1 MNKKVHN
8 FSAGPSILPNKV
20 FEQAS
25 SAIKNFNN
33 SGLSILEISHRSKDF
48 IEVLEEARSTALDI
62 AELNKDE
69 YTCLYLQGGASLQFL
84 MTAYNFL
91 NNNAAYINTGSW
103 STKAIKEAKMFG
115 DVTEIGSSADKNFN
129 YIPKDLSLNEPYDY
143 LHLTSNNTIFG
154 TQFHSFPDVNCP
166 LFVDMSS
173 DIFSRKINCSKFD
186 LIYAGAQKNL
196 GPAGVTMVLIRKNLL
211 KDISRQVPSM
221 LSYKI
226 HADKDSSFNTPP
238 VFPIYCVLLNLR
250 MIKNDGLDNIG
261 SNNDIKSKL
270 IYEEID
276 NNKCFSGFSHVDDR
290 SQMNATFN
298 LNDGFNG
305 ELFNEICKENNISGI
320 NGHRSVG
327 GYRASIYNALPI
339 DSVKL
344 LIKCMKEFES
354 NYN

>member
-1 MNKKVHN
+1 
-8 FSAGPSILPNKV
+8 
-20 FEQAS
+20 
-25 SAIKNFNN
+25 
-33 SGLSILEISHRSKDF
+33 
-48 IEVLEEARSTALDI
+48 
-62 AELNKDE
+62 
-69 YTCLYLQGGASLQFL
+69 

-91 NNNAAYINTGSW
+91 NHNAAYINTGSW
-103 STKAIKEAKMFG
+103 STKAIKEAKIFG
-115 DVTEIGSSADKNFN
+115 NVSEIASSADKNFS
-129 YIPKDLSLNEPYDY
+129 YIPKDLSLNESFDY

-154 TQFHSFPDVNCP
+154 TQFHSFPDSEYP
-166 LFVDMSS
+166 LFADMSS
-173 DIFSRKINCSKFD
+173 DIFSRKINFSKFD

-196 GPAGVTMVLIRKNLL
+196 GPAGVTMVLIKKSLFKN
-211 KDISRQVPSM
+211 ITREVPSM

-226 HADKDSSFNTPP
+226 HVDKDSSFNTPP

-261 SNNDIKSKL
+261 RDNNLKSDL
-270 IYEEID
+270 IYKEID
-276 NNKCFSGFSHVDDR
+276 TNKCFSGFSNVDDR

-305 ELFNEICKENNISGI
+305 DLFNEICKENNISGI

-339 DSVKL
+339 DSINL